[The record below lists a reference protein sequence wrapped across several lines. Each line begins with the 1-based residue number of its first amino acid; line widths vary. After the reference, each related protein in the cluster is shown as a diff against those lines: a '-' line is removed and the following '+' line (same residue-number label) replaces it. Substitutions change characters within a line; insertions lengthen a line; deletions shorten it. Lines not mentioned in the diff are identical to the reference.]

1 MMIYVQTPDKE
12 IHRLRNSQEQKVK
25 KDLFKKYDPD
35 TIVTVLSS
43 KGKVIETLKLNDLFN
58 EEETT

>member
-1 MMIYVQTPDKE
+1 MIYVQTPDKE
-12 IHRLRNSQEQKVK
+12 IHRIRKSQEQQVK
-25 KDLFKKYDPD
+25 KDLFEKYDPD
-35 TIVTVLSS
+35 TIVNVLSS